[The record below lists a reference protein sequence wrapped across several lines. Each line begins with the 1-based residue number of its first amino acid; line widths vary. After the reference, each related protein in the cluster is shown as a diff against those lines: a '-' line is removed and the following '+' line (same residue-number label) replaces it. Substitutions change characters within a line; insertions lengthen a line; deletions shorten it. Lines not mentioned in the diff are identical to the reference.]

1 MICEK
6 CGKEH
11 DGSYGSGRFC
21 SVACVRRYA
30 RLRKNKKHHYNKKRA
45 AMKRIWRNMTS
56 EQKAERMRKMLESR
70 RNKNREVV
78 PSYRQILVTQEEAQR
93 LMELGIKSLLK

>member
-1 MICEK
+1 
-6 CGKEH
+6 
-11 DGSYGSGRFC
+11 
-21 SVACVRRYA
+21 
-30 RLRKNKKHHYNKKRA
+30 
-45 AMKRIWRNMTS
+45 MTS